1 MSKSVTPE
9 VIIHASSADG
19 LPVVTGC
26 PFPAALVPDGAFD
39 AVLTTATGAEFRAQC
54 SPLAP
59 ATPAGLRWVELSF
72 LATAAGTAR
81 VKLAATDKRAA
92 AIARE
97 SADGVELDNGVVSVV
112 LSKRRRES
120 PITFALLSNG
130 HRRPM
135 GELSPEWSSG
145 KGRVWTESTST
156 ARTIRILRNGPFR
169 AQVEVAGQL
178 AGPDRKPG
186 LAYRL
191 TVELWK
197 GVAGARV
204 DWMLSHLTPGAGSFD
219 VQRATLRGDWLVGAK
234 PVRHFVQCSHS
245 ALYIPRAVTNPAPVS
260 LAADFTCGP
269 VHVTD
274 AAMLLD
280 KEKYAAYLSPPTVRT
295 EEWLCLCGAEAS
307 VAATLVD
314 FCTTRPNQLE
324 SSGRRLDYHMIP
336 PGHATGW
343 PQGRRKE
350 QTLLLGF
357 TPGNAAIDT
366 ARRNAAIS
374 AMRAANEIGRAQ
386 PASETLRAL
395 RCMDLHVCL
404 PRVTGRN
411 IRLSGILAKFCD
423 LDMPGDKWNLGDTPD
438 AWYTRVYASTPN
450 DLHRLP
456 NAPRMAAQFAA
467 IGHMALWP
475 WSAGEFVEPV
485 WTNNEYDIIHTMAT
499 EVMRTDKADHL
510 AMLRWA
516 VRHTVEVDFIAYC
529 DDAVHHRATPF
540 HSHRH
545 NMKGAIS
552 SHFWTQGLLQYYALT
567 GDRDAL
573 EVALALGDKI
583 IEIDHSQA
591 RTWKFDREV
600 GWGLLSLVCLVEAGF
615 DRFRRECDEIGN
627 YLQDY
632 DRAAFD
638 GAVNLSAGRPGRS
651 LERQMIDNGFGYAS
665 LVEAMDRWQ
674 KVTGRRDTAA
684 WLRKLLLQLKSEM
697 WNAVRDGEVPS
708 AFSMTPQIMA
718 IGYERTRDADFLRAG
733 MVTLDA
739 FLASLEPNPAYTGF
753 WGHVKPCAMGY
764 RSLCR
769 FLAHADRCDMLERF
783 EYPTLIEKRG
793 AKR

>member
-1 MSKSVTPE
+1 MRGTTIPE
-9 VIIHASSADG
+9 IVIHDASSQG

-26 PFPAALVPDGAFD
+26 PFPAAGVPDDVFD
-39 AVLTTATGAEFRAQC
+39 AVLTASGAKMRAQC
-54 SPLAP
+54 AALTP

-72 LATAAGTAR
+72 LATHAGSAR
-81 VKLAATDKRAA
+81 VELAPAEGKAA
-92 AIARE
+92 ALARAT
-97 SADGVELDNGVVSVV
+97 SDGVELSNGQVTVL
-112 LSKRRRES
+112 LSKRRQNA
-120 PITFALLSNG
+120 PIAVGIADRKAVHPLGKLT
-130 HRRPM
+130 
-135 GELSPEWSSG
+135 PEWSDA
-145 KGRVWTESTST
+145 KGRTYTELTSD
-156 ARTIRILRNGPFR
+156 ARKITILRNGPTR
-169 AQVEVAGQL
+169 AQVEIAGQL

-197 GVAGARV
+197 GIDALRV
-204 DWMLSHLTPGAGSFD
+204 DWMLSHLTPDRAAFD
-219 VQRATLRGDWLVGAK
+219 VHRATLRGDWAVGRS

-245 ALYIPRAVTNPAPVS
+245 ALYVPRAVTNPAPVS
-260 LAADFTCGP
+260 LTTDFTCGP

-274 AAMLLD
+274 PAMLLD
-280 KEKYAAYLSPPTVRT
+280 SEKYAAYLSPPTVRT
-295 EEWLCLCGAEAS
+295 EEWLCLCGSDAS

-314 FCTTRPNQLE
+314 FCVTRPNQLE
-324 SSGRRLDYHMIP
+324 SRGRRLDYHMIP
-336 PGHATGW
+336 PGHPTSW

-357 TPGNAAIDT
+357 TPGNAATDS
-366 ARRNAAIS
+366 ARRDVALG
-374 AMRAANEIGRAQ
+374 AMHALRATSRAQ
-386 PASETLRAL
+386 PSPESLKSL
-395 RCMDLHVCL
+395 QCMDLHVCL
-404 PRVTGRN
+404 PRASGRN
-411 IRLSGILAKFCD
+411 IRLSAILAKFCD

-438 AWYTRVYASTPN
+438 AWYTRVYPSTPN

-456 NAPRMAAQFAA
+456 GAPNMPAQFAA

-485 WTNNEYDIIHTMAT
+485 WTNNEYDILHTLAT
-499 EVMRTDKADHL
+499 EVMRTGSPAHL
-510 AMLRWA
+510 TMLRWA
-516 VRHTVEVDFIAYC
+516 VRHTVEVDFIAFS
-529 DDAVHHRATPF
+529 DDRYHHRATPF
-540 HSHRH
+540 HSRRH

-583 IEIDHSQA
+583 IEIDHSEA

-600 GWGLLSLVCLVEAGF
+600 GWGLLSLVCLVEVGF
-615 DRFRRECDEIGN
+615 DRYRRECDAIGD
-627 YLQDY
+627 YLQAY
-632 DRAAFD
+632 DRAAFS
-638 GAVNLSAGRPGRS
+638 GAVNLSAGHAGRS

-684 WLRKLLLQLKSEM
+684 WLRTLLLQLKDET
-697 WNAVRDGEVPS
+697 WNATRDGAVPTL
-708 AFSMTPQIMA
+708 FSMVPQIMA
-718 IGYERTRDADFLRAG
+718 IGYERTGDRDFLRAG

-769 FLAHADRCDMLERF
+769 FLAHADRLGMLDRF
-783 EYPTLIEKRG
+783 EYPALIEKRRG
-793 AKR
+793 KR